1 MQKVSKME
9 VPAWFGSP
17 VSLVIGW
24 LLIIGVIGSVI
35 LSICDMVSV
44 NFALWWVLVQYM
56 VVFFVCKQTLDKI
69 DSNGGKLRHQL
80 IAYAQILQLINRR
93 NFHSESGRRCRIPW
107 QMPCL
112 PLPNWKRY

>member
-1 MQKVSKME
+1 MV
-9 VPAWFGSP
+9 WFTGFVRYRMDDDYRSHRFRD
-17 VSLVIGW
+17 
-24 LLIIGVIGSVI
+24 

-44 NFALWWVLVQYM
+44 DFALWWVLAQYM

-93 NFHSESGRRCRIPW
+93 NFHSELGKEMQDSLADA
-107 QMPCL
+107 L
-112 PLPNWKRY
+112 PSFAQLERY